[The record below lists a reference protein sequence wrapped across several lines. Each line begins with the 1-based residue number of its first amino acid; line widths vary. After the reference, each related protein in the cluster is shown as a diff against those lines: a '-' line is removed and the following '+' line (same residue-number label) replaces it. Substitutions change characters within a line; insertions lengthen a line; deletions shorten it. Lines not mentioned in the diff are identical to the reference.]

1 MRNYAAGNKFIRY
14 ESMAKHLTEWR
25 ADPET
30 GWLSEA
36 PYHTLQQSLRDLD
49 RGYQNFFAKRS
60 DHPTFKKKGIG
71 DSFRY
76 PDPKQIKLDA
86 SNSRIFLPKL
96 GWVRYRNSREVKGT
110 VRNVT
115 VSQSGG
121 KWFISIQTA
130 REVEQPVHP
139 SKTAVAVDMGVVR
152 FGTMSDGTVLTALN
166 IFRRLETTLCKAQ
179 QAMSR
184 KKKFSN
190 NWKKAKAKVQR
201 IHLRIA
207 NARRD
212 FLHKAS
218 TAISKSHAM
227 VVVEDLQVNNMS
239 RSAKGTVEKPGRNVR
254 AKSGLN
260 KAILDQ
266 GWSEFR
272 RQLEYKLLW
281 DGGLLLAVP
290 PMNTSRTCL
299 CCGNISKDN
308 RKTQSVFRCVAC
320 GFTKNAD
327 LAAAINILRAG
338 YARIACQVNGE
349 VMPSAAGTILRRSAG
364 LTPAL
369 PQGIPFLSAQAAA

>member
-1 MRNYAAGNKFIRY
+1 MRRFAGCRRRVYNTGLDLQMRNYAAGNKFIRY
-14 ESMAKHLTEWR
+14 ESMARRLTEWR

-139 SKTAVAVDMGVVR
+139 SKARHCRRHGSR
-152 FGTMSDGTVLTALN
+152 AL
-166 IFRRLETTLCKAQ
+166 RHDVG
-179 QAMSR
+179 
-184 KKKFSN
+184 
-190 NWKKAKAKVQR
+190 W
-201 IHLRIA
+201 HG
-207 NARRD
+207 
-212 FLHKAS
+212 
-218 TAISKSHAM
+218 
-227 VVVEDLQVNNMS
+227 S
-239 RSAKGTVEKPGRNVR
+239 RSV
-254 AKSGLN
+254 
-260 KAILDQ
+260 
-266 GWSEFR
+266 
-272 RQLEYKLLW
+272 
-281 DGGLLLAVP
+281 
-290 PMNTSRTCL
+290 
-299 CCGNISKDN
+299 
-308 RKTQSVFRCVAC
+308 
-320 GFTKNAD
+320 
-327 LAAAINILRAG
+327 
-338 YARIACQVNGE
+338 
-349 VMPSAAGTILRRSAG
+349 
-364 LTPAL
+364 
-369 PQGIPFLSAQAAA
+369 